1 MNATR
6 VEASFGAA
14 APPVVFRAAPWI
26 VLVIVVAHLGFA
38 WYMRVAGFGWGEDD
52 AGYLQLARELRH
64 FSYRDVQ
71 DVLAPAHA
79 RFPPGFP
86 LLLALVGPLVGDNV
100 DALIAVVSLCSAASI
115 FLLYAAARPR
125 VGDEIAV
132 LCALLYAIN
141 PITLQYA
148 GILMA
153 EAPFRLLVTI
163 ALWALT
169 REDESPWFSVLAG
182 GATCAAALTRSAGVV
197 FIVALMAYWVLQR
210 RYRPAL
216 LLGVAAACT
225 VGAWLYYTFTAP
237 DPETRRLYVADLG
250 ARAQRPDQPGMIEQI
265 VRRLVPRTRLYMQ
278 RYLPSTLAFPTIP
291 RTPVDNALWSLA
303 VVVFGSTGLV
313 ALWRRW
319 RAATLYVLAY
329 IALLAVWRWAL
340 QRFLDPIIPLLFLVL
355 LTGAAAVAGRVRPG
369 ARRAVLG
376 ALAALLVVGAMQ
388 EVVPYFRRYAACD
401 RSDPAGSPTCW
412 PRDEREYLRAA
423 QWVRDSTPTDA
434 IFFVSKE
441 RSFLM
446 HTGRRSINQ
455 DRGLQE
461 DSLSLAPYLRSR
473 GVTYTVLTPVGVNSR
488 MHNALLARACRDLA
502 LVRAFPP
509 TTFVLRVRG
518 EGEPADVDDSCPR
531 IRRFA
536 TVEPEEEQ

>member
-6 VEASFGAA
+6 SEGSIGGTS
-14 APPVVFRAAPWI
+14 APVLLRGAPWV
-26 VLVIVVAHLGFA
+26 VLAIVVAHLAGA
-38 WYMRVAGFGWGEDD
+38 WYMRIAGFGWGEDD
-52 AGYLQLARELRH
+52 AGYLQLAQELRH

-71 DVLAPAHA
+71 DVLAPMHA

-100 DALIAVVSLCSAASI
+100 DALIGVVALCSAGSI
-115 FLLYAAARPR
+115 FLLYAAARTR

-169 REDESPWFSVLAG
+169 REDDSPWFAVLAG

-197 FIVALMAYWVLQR
+197 FIVALMAYWVTRR
-210 RYRPAL
+210 RYKHAM

-225 VGAWLYYTFTAP
+225 VGAWLAYTFSAP

-250 ARAQRPDQPGMIEQI
+250 AGAQRPDRPGMIEEM
-265 VRRLVPRTRLYMQ
+265 VRRLVPRTRLYLQ
-278 RYLPSTLAFPTIP
+278 RFLPSTLAFPTIP
-291 RTPVDNALWSLA
+291 RTPIDNVLWSAAL
-303 VVVFGSTGLV
+303 VVFGTSGLV

-319 RAATLYVLAY
+319 RAATFFVLAY

-340 QRFLDPIIPLLFLVL
+340 QRFIDPIIPLLLLVL
-355 LTGAAAVAGRVRPG
+355 LAGASFLTQRARGTVR
-369 ARRAVLG
+369 RSVIG
-376 ALAALLVVGAMQ
+376 ALALLLTVGALQ
-388 EVVPYFRRYAACD
+388 RVAPYYRRYAACD
-401 RSDPAGSPTCW
+401 RAHPSESATCW
-412 PRDEREYLRAA
+412 PDAERDYLRLAR
-423 QWVRDSTPTDA
+423 WVRDSTPA
-434 IFFVSKE
+434 GSIFFVSKE
-441 RSFLM
+441 RSFFM
-446 HTGRRSINQ
+446 HTARKSINQ

-473 GVTYTVLTPVGVNSR
+473 GVAYTVVTPVGVRSQ
-488 MHNALLARACRDLA
+488 MHNALLATACRDLA
-502 LVRAFPP
+502 LVHEFAP
-509 TTFVLRVRG
+509 TTFLLRVRAVD
-518 EGEPADVDDSCPR
+518 EPTGADDSCAR
-531 IRRFA
+531 IRQF
-536 TVEPEEEQ
+536 VEAPASEE